1 MKQNKV
7 LVVDDEANVRSLLK
21 RLLALHGYA
30 ADTVSDGEEA
40 IDRLQ
45 SQHYD
50 LMIID
55 NSMPK
60 ISGPEAISIIRSSPK
75 FKDLKIVM
83 FTGASLTKEVDAAF
97 ELGIDGYLLKPV
109 NVGRFLSTV
118 SSTLSAA

>member
-1 MKQNKV
+1 MKTNKV
-7 LVVDDEANVRSLLK
+7 LIVDDDKSVLALLK
-21 RLLALHGYA
+21 RLLSLHGYA
-30 ADTVSDGEEA
+30 ADGVSDGGEA

-55 NSMPK
+55 SKMPN
-60 ISGPEAISIIRSSPK
+60 ISGPEAISIIRSSPR
-75 FKDLKIVM
+75 FRDLKIVM

-109 NVGRFLSTV
+109 NVGRLLHTV
-118 SSTLSAA
+118 SSALSAA